1 LNEDKRVKEIDMF
14 HKHKAAIFFI
24 ALSILSVISSCSSD
38 SEKDFED
45 KLSSNTYYQFD
56 PVIESLN
63 FEGNTVIIN
72 RYSVTEDGKLVVKDG
87 SIVPYSTVDGII
99 YLESPPFLDSS
110 SRILNVSEDFNRL
123 QRGDTTYDALSPIS
137 SFYNERYFASA
148 ETDLPYI
155 PDGTEEF
162 YYVLKSGESSSLELE
177 SNFIDYENQVFIRDT
192 SARECDST
200 PFFNSCEI
208 DEDWFLLSS
217 VTERNGYV
225 TLHNIAVISG
235 AEFEFDPDDVYYYKI
250 EFSNALEGIPS
261 KDGLLEVEPKILTIT
276 EWAALVTE
284 KEKEAARLAE
294 EEAARIAEEARI
306 AKEEALR
313 RKIIEENLNTCLDGR
328 YSPLCDYELLTP
340 EQLAQARAAEAR
352 IATEKARIEEESR
365 IATEKARIEEE
376 SRIAAEEARI
386 EEESRIAA
394 EEAAN
399 VEEVFKEDYLP
410 LVAIAPTYPGRA
422 ARRGI
427 TGWCIVSFTVNAA
440 GNVEE
445 DTIKVVDAEPAD
457 IFDRSSISAAAKF
470 KFQPR
475 VVDGQAVPVSDVE
488 YTFRYEFE

>member
-1 LNEDKRVKEIDMF
+1 MF

-148 ETDLPYI
+148 ETDFPYI

-162 YYVLKSGESSSLELE
+162 YYVLKSRESSSLELE

-200 PFFNSCEI
+200 PFFYSCEI
-208 DEDWFLLSS
+208 EEDLFLLSS

-313 RKIIEENLNTCLDGR
+313 RKIIEENLNACLDGR

-352 IATEKARIEEESR
+352 IATEKARL
-365 IATEKARIEEE
+365 EE

-386 EEESRIAA
+386 EEESRIA
-394 EEAAN
+394 EEAVT

-445 DTIKVVDAEPAD
+445 DTIKVIDAEPAD

-488 YTFRYEFE
+488 YTFRYELE